1 MESVEGGPECIQDSR
16 EVHVKVQLRD
26 RLLWSCRKGGKH
38 IGEILRLYFQTFLR
52 FEYKEEAAVKDNFRV
67 SILEN
72 LVDVV

>member
-1 MESVEGGPECIQDSR
+1 MQMG
-16 EVHVKVQLRD
+16 K
-26 RLLWSCRKGGKH
+26 KH

-52 FEYKEEAAVKDNFRV
+52 FEYKEEATVKDNFRV